1 MYILLL
7 LVSPLKSRVKSIMY
21 ECQICGQY
29 ARRTLAEIMRH
40 VRDTH
45 RHFDGPVRCGI
56 DGCPATPRS
65 YDGLR
70 QHVYKKHRDVLIP
83 PFQNEPGS
91 HDSSLYDSR
100 GNPNDSQAEMAPEP
114 PSYSEASPQPPAKW
128 KTLEAARFILKIRDG
143 KRLTQTTTDG
153 IVKDVQYMLDYSIS
167 DLINNVMEVLGEN
180 LTAGLKQKVQE
191 EFSKAD
197 SKCLF
202 DGLETQYKQEKF
214 IQDHFQYV
222 VSIRLYT

>member
-1 MYILLL
+1 MQSCLPWYAEHLYWAEWLWSWIVSLFIGCRVDYHVTLHHVTHACDLYNYTMYILLL
-7 LVSPLKSRVKSIMY
+7 LVLPLKSRVKSIMY
-21 ECQICGQY
+21 ECQICEQY
-29 ARRTLAEIMRH
+29 ARHTLAEIMWH

-91 HDSSLYDSR
+91 HDSIVYMILEVIQMTLRLRCHLSL
-100 GNPNDSQAEMAPEP
+100 P
-114 PSYSEASPQPPAKW
+114 PTRRLALNLLQHERQ
-128 KTLEAARFILKIRDG
+128 TLEAAHFILKIRDG

-153 IVKDVQYMLDYSIS
+153 IVKDVQYMLDYSFMNH
-167 DLINNVMEVLGEN
+167 LCQ
-180 LTAGLKQKVQE
+180 T
-191 EFSKAD
+191 
-197 SKCLF
+197 
-202 DGLETQYKQEKF
+202 
-214 IQDHFQYV
+214 
-222 VSIRLYT
+222 